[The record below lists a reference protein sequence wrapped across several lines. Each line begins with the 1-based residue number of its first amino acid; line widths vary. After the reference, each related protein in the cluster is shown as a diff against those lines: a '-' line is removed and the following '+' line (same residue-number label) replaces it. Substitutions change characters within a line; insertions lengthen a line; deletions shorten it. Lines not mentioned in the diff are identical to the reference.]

1 MVNNDQKFLRGDN
14 DMRLAVIAIALTS
27 VLAAGTVSAAVTEQN
42 FLLNTT
48 GDLVALC
55 GVNKDDPNAIAAIH
69 FCHGYALGL
78 DHYGA
83 ATDRVFRNKL
93 YCIPEGTTVTRNQFI
108 EMFVKWAADNPQYM
122 SELPFDGLLRFAMSI
137 WPCPKAAETQIQ
149 PSKEAAIQAKPSK
162 GAKTQT
168 QPSGVK

>member
-1 MVNNDQKFLRGDN
+1 
-14 DMRLAVIAIALTS
+14 MRLAVIATALTG
-27 VLAAGTVSAAVTEQN
+27 VLAAGTVTAAVTEQN

-55 GVNKDDPNAIAAIH
+55 GVSKDDPNAIAAIH

-83 ATDRVFRNKL
+83 ATGRVFRNTL
-93 YCIPEGTTVTRNQFI
+93 YCIPDGATVTRNQFI
-108 EMFVKWAADNPQYM
+108 EMFVKWTPAHPQYM
-122 SELPFDGLLRFAMSI
+122 SEPPFDGLIRFAMDT
-137 WPCPKAAETQIQ
+137 WPCPKAAETQTQ
-149 PSKEAAIQAKPSK
+149 SSKATETQTKPSK

>member
-1 MVNNDQKFLRGDN
+1 
-14 DMRLAVIAIALTS
+14 MRLAVIATALAT
-27 VLAAGTVSAAVTEQN
+27 VLAAGTATAVTEQN
-42 FLLNTT
+42 FLLKTT
-48 GDLVALC
+48 GDLAALC
-55 GVNKDDPNAIAAIH
+55 GVSKDDPDAIAAIH

-83 ATDRVFRNKL
+83 ATGRVFRDKL

-108 EMFVKWAADNPQYM
+108 EMFVKWATDHPQYM
-122 SELPFDGLLRFAMSI
+122 SEPPFDGLIRFAMDT
-137 WPCPKAAETQIQ
+137 WPCPKAAETQI
-149 PSKEAAIQAKPSK
+149 PSSKAAATQTKPSK

>member
-1 MVNNDQKFLRGDN
+1 
-14 DMRLAVIAIALTS
+14 MRLAVIAAAVTAA
-27 VLAAGTVSAAVTEQN
+27 LAAGTATAAVTEQN

-55 GVNKDDPNAIAAIH
+55 GVSKDDPNAIAAIH

-83 ATDRVFRNKL
+83 ATGRVFRNKL
-93 YCIPEGTTVTRNQFI
+93 YCIPEGTTVTRNQAV
-108 EMFVKWAADNPQYM
+108 EMFVKWAADHLQYM
-122 SELPFDGLLRFAMSI
+122 SEPPFDGLIRWSMDT
-137 WPCPKAAETQIQ
+137 WPCKKEAETQTQ
-149 PSKEAAIQAKPSK
+149 PSK
-162 GAKTQT
+162 GAKVQTQPSKGAKAQT